1 MAEVSEVVA
10 EEAAFPVAGA
20 VSVAGAP
27 GEVGEKAIMRHRKF
41 ISQLAHEQIHAAIRA
56 AEERSSGEIRVMVS
70 HQAAPDPVATAQK
83 AFLRL
88 GMPAT
93 KHRNAVLI
101 FVAPRSRTFAVVGDE
116 AVHAKCGD
124 GFWRGLAEAM
134 TACFKRGEFTEGLV
148 HGINRAG
155 ELLAQH
161 FPPEPDAENEL
172 PDDVI
177 EDEREP

>member
-1 MAEVSEVVA
+1 M
-10 EEAAFPVAGA
+10 AGA

-41 ISQLAHEQIHAAIRA
+41 ISQLAHEQIHAAIHA

-101 FVAPRSRTFAVVGDE
+101 FVAPRSRTFAVVGSVAPRSRTFAVVGDE

-155 ELLAQH
+155 ELLAEH